1 MIDYAKKKPG
11 ELIIATGMVGTYLY
25 LEAEL
30 MKRVANINIT
40 TLPLPGVMDAITTLL
55 GGHSDLAMS
64 SDVAVRSYISTGK
77 MRGLA
82 CDIKSILFPDIPT
95 FIEKG
100 FTKIDLVP
108 ILAILG
114 PKGMPREVVEV
125 WGKALK
131 AVANDPKR
139 VSEFNKLGLNVDFRT
154 QDLSTMFKKEVEKY
168 SRFTPEELGWK

>member
-1 MIDYAKKKPG
+1 
-11 ELIIATGMVGTYLY
+11 
-25 LEAEL
+25 
-30 MKRVANINIT
+30 
-40 TLPLPGVMDAITTLL
+40 
-55 GGHSDLAMS
+55 MS

-95 FIEKG
+95 FIDKG

-108 ILAILG
+108 IIAILG
-114 PKGMPREVVEV
+114 PKGMPREIVEV
-125 WGKALK
+125 WEKALK
-131 AVANDPKR
+131 AAANDPKL
-139 VSEFNKLGLNVDFRT
+139 VSEFHKLGLNVDFRT